1 MNRPKTDKL
10 IDQLVTNTRTLLEDH
25 WKEAERVFGSANIK
39 ISMAHLVDF
48 GAQDA
53 NAKTTIAFGTR
64 IKDTIEMTVPDGQT
78 DLLLDSPQKPKRRPP
93 KPQSAKATP

>member
-1 MNRPKTDKL
+1 MNRPKTEKL

-25 WKEAERVFGSANIK
+25 WKEAERVFGSSNIK

-64 IKDTIEMTVPDGQT
+64 IKDTIEMTVPDGQA
-78 DLLLDSPQKPKRRPP
+78 LLIDSPQKPKRRPP
-93 KPQSAKATP
+93 KPQPAGKGE